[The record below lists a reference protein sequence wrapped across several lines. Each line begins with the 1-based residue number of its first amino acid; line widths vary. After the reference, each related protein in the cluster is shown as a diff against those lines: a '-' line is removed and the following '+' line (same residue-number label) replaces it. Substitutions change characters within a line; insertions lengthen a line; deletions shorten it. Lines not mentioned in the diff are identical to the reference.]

1 MSGLRIVIIGRG
13 ARDSSDLGW
22 GLGQDARVV
31 ELALRGANASG
42 HTRIA
47 NIDHLDATS
56 FCGSGR
62 RPRAVDINIH
72 LEVPC
77 RAAWRWARV
86 NIVMVNQEWWYNGKW
101 DWTFAPPAEGGA
113 DLFLFKSNYARSL
126 FPEIDGRRC
135 RVIPWRCTAEIN
147 AGLGDLG
154 AAGDRREFLY
164 LVGAS
169 ANKTAAAHAIVGAW
183 RSSWPPLRV
192 VGVEAVLRTLREA
205 HPTAAA
211 SGVIFQPPF
220 DTDSERIR
228 AQVSAAWHVVGSAA
242 EGFGFTFA
250 EAAAVGALPLWTDIP
265 VYNELYGELLGDTG
279 RVKRS
284 ADSVRGEFRD
294 PLIKT
299 WSAENVASAVEGL
312 LSLPAEDA
320 SRLRGALK
328 HLYTSRIKDH
338 RHAWKALIGAM
349 SARLRGIAPLVLPPR
364 PLPAAELPRVSVVT
378 LTRNR
383 PRWWANMARNI
394 LLADYPADKL
404 TWVVADDS
412 DAGGRVDEQIMR
424 FQATNPHIHVKYLSL
439 PRPLAIGAKRNRA
452 CEAAPDTDIYVMMDD
467 DDHYP
472 KSSILARVTWLRAF
486 GVGAVYCSTLPM
498 YDCKN
503 YISAINVPPLN
514 LSPAERVSE
523 ASLAFTRAF
532 WLAGKFPAAVSVAE
546 GEGFLEGRVKE
557 TAEIP
562 PEGVIV
568 SFLHGANATS
578 RRVPDSSEPNG
589 CHYGFDDEYFT
600 FLSERGL
607 EGSKS

>member
-13 ARDSSDLGW
+13 ARDTSDFGW

-31 ELALRGANASG
+31 EMAIRAANASG
-42 HTRIA
+42 TRIA
-47 NIDHLDATS
+47 SIDHLDATS
-56 FCGSGR
+56 FYGSGR
-62 RPRAVDINIH
+62 RPRAADINIH

-77 RAAWRWARV
+77 RAAWPWAHV
-86 NIVMVNQEWWYNGKW
+86 NMVMVNQEWWYNGKW
-101 DWTFAPPAEGGA
+101 DWACAPVSEGGA
-113 DLFLFKSNYARSL
+113 DYFLFKSNYARSL
-126 FPEIDGRRC
+126 FPEIDGRRS
-135 RVIPWRCTAEIN
+135 RVIPWRCTPEIN
-147 AGLGDLG
+147 AGLSDLG
-154 AAGDRREFLY
+154 AAGGRREFLY
-164 LVGAS
+164 LIGAS
-169 ANKTAAAHAIVGAW
+169 ANKSAAAHAIVGAW
-183 RSSWPPLRV
+183 RSVWPPLRV
-192 VGVEAVLRTLREA
+192 VGVEAVLRDLRAA
-205 HPTAAA
+205 HPSAAA
-211 SGVIFQPPF
+211 SGVIFHPPF
-220 DTDSERIR
+220 DTDSERIA
-228 AQVSAAWHVVGSAA
+228 AQVSAVWHVVGSAA

-265 VYNELYGELLGDTG
+265 VYNELYGELLGSAG
-279 RVKRS
+279 RIARS
-284 ADSVRGEFRD
+284 SEGGGGEFRD
-294 PLIKT
+294 PLLKI
-299 WSAENVASAVEGL
+299 WRSEDVANAVEGL

-320 SRLRGALK
+320 ARLRGALK
-328 HLYTSRIKDH
+328 HLYTSRIKEH
-338 RHAWKALIGAM
+338 RHAWKALIGAT
-349 SARLRGIAPLVLPPR
+349 STRLRGAAPLVLPPR
-364 PLPAAELPRVSVVT
+364 PPPAPELPRVTVVT

-383 PRWWANMARNI
+383 PRWWLNMARNI

-424 FQATNPHIHVKYLSL
+424 FQEANPHIHVKYLSL
-439 PRPLAIGAKRNRA
+439 PRPLAIGTKRNRA
-452 CEAAPDTDIYVMMDD
+452 CEAAPETDIYVMMDD

-472 KSSILARVTWLRAF
+472 KSSIIARVTWLRAF
-486 GVGAVYCSTLPM
+486 GAGAVYCATLPM

-514 LSPAERVSE
+514 LSAAERVSE

-546 GEGFLEGRVKE
+546 GEGFLEGRAKD

-578 RRVPDSSEPNG
+578 RRVPDSTEPNG

-607 EGSKS
+607 DGSKS